1 MNTVAWVL
9 QIVLAVLFLL
19 HGLLFTVAYGA
30 AAKRMEAR
38 GRPPSSLPPALR
50 QFIGVAEL
58 AAAFG
63 LAVPPA
69 LHLFSCAGRWCRS
82 DQRRLVPG
90 GLAESSIPDV
100 AGHVIIG
107 DRPRTDSNSWGE
119 PPTQLGRERSRLSRR
134 LHVFPST
141 LAAAPSG
148 TNHLGH
154 GIAQLAKFSR
164 GSRCLLR
171 LIPSPSVSRPPP
183 RRSDFAGRRGI
194 ARLSQPSREPA
205 RP

>member
-69 LHLFSCAGRWCRS
+69 LHLFSW
-82 DQRRLVPG
+82 
-90 GLAESSIPDV
+90 LAP
-100 AGHVIIG
+100 
-107 DRPRTDSNSWGE
+107 
-119 PPTQLGRERSRLSRR
+119 
-134 LHVFPST
+134 
-141 LAAAPSG
+141 LAAAPLG
-148 TNHLGH
+148 TNHWGH
-154 GIAQLAKFSR
+154 GIAQRAKFSR

-171 LIPSPSVSRPPP
+171 LIPSPSVSRSPP